1 MTLLFPRSYVTSH
14 PLPGSPLPEGHRL
27 PSDARLLLLR
37 NTHVTA
43 TSREFA
49 GRLRLRARGRW
60 WFFRPGHSA
69 ASALFVV
76 SPAFP
81 PLFTLEVESPV
92 VIYGLCKSSQDASDG
107 INC

>member
-1 MTLLFPRSYVTSH
+1 MS
-14 PLPGSPLPEGHRL
+14 
-27 PSDARLLLLR
+27 LLLAGSLL
-37 NTHVTA
+37 A
-43 TSREFA
+43 GYGSEREVA
-49 GRLRLRARGRW
+49 GG
-60 WFFRPGHSA
+60 FFKPGHSA